1 MSLFFLFIEQVR
13 LVLNKSIVIDPIELF
28 LWTFRRNEND
38 VVKLYNKLSDVMR
51 LATGG
56 NMLNFGYWTEKT
68 RDPIQAQIEL
78 CNVFGRLAEL
88 ESAKKV
94 VDVGSG
100 LSAPS
105 IQWKSQ
111 YDSLEITCLNI
122 NYNQLKSS
130 SEIIKKA
137 SENPDSLNDMYLLNA
152 TSTKL
157 PIQNDSVD
165 RVLALE
171 SAQHMKPLGDFIA
184 ESKRILKKDGIFALA
199 IPIVKKEI
207 IQIVKLGILSMTWP
221 SEHYDMDYVKSSLT
235 KRGFDIIEIKKIGS
249 MVYKPLAKYY
259 IDNRDSIRNKILTKY
274 PSYVEKILFKSLLKM
289 KHVSETNVIDYL
301 LIKCR
306 K

>member
-1 MSLFFLFIEQVR
+1 
-13 LVLNKSIVIDPIELF
+13 LNKSIIIDPIELF

-78 CNVFGRLAEL
+78 CNVFGKLAEL
-88 ESAKKV
+88 ETAKKV

-111 YDSLEITCLNI
+111 YTFLEITCLNI

-130 SEIIKKA
+130 SDIIKKA
-137 SENPDSLNDMYLLNA
+137 SENPNSLNEIYLLNA

-171 SAQHMKPLGDFIA
+171 SAQHMKPLGSFIA
-184 ESKRILKKDGIFALA
+184 ESKRILKKDGIFAIA
-199 IPIVKKEI
+199 IPIVNKEI

-235 KRGFDIIEIKKIGS
+235 KHGFDIIEIKKIGS

-301 LIKCR
+301 LIKC
-306 K
+306 KK

>member
-1 MSLFFLFIEQVR
+1 M
-13 LVLNKSIVIDPIELF
+13 NKSIIIDPIELF

-88 ESAKKV
+88 ETAKKV

-111 YDSLEITCLNI
+111 YDFLEITCLNI
-122 NYNQLKSS
+122 NFNQLKSS
-130 SEIIKKA
+130 SDIIKKA
-137 SENPDSLNDMYLLNA
+137 SENPNSLNDMYLLNA

-171 SAQHMKPLGDFIA
+171 SAQHMKPLGDFIT

-207 IQIVKLGILSMTWP
+207 IPIVKLGILSMTWP

-235 KRGFDIIEIKKIGS
+235 KHGFDIIEIKKIGS

-259 IDNRDSIRNKILTKY
+259 IDNRNSIRNKILTKY

-301 LIKCR
+301 LIKC
-306 K
+306 KK